1 MECLPVVG
9 CFLRPDSFP
18 ATVALFRLLYLLT
31 NVDDGGERGR
41 WGKRGREG
49 GGFAFT
55 EMFGHVFAPDAAAA
69 SASGGGK

>member
-1 MECLPVVG
+1 MVG

-31 NVDDGGERGR
+31 NVDDWGEREGSM
-41 WGKRGREG
+41 GETSEG

-55 EMFGHVFAPDAAAA
+55 EMFGHVLAPDAARR
-69 SASGGGK
+69 SQRGRGR